1 MDDAEAII
9 MGEVGNGVK
18 AVVRKDDRFLV
29 LVKPDG
35 TFDLPGGRVEVGE
48 TNECALYREINEET
62 GLKVKIRGHVGK
74 WSFFKTPN
82 SLIKGITFACTYL
95 EGKVKLCAEHKH
107 YFWVGIDKI
116 NKYKFSH
123 EILKNFRSS

>member
-1 MDDAEAII
+1 MGDAEAII
-9 MGEVGNGVK
+9 MGVVGNGVK

-62 GLKVKIRGHVGK
+62 GLI
-74 WSFFKTPN
+74 FKKN
-82 SLIKGITFACTYL
+82 L
-95 EGKVKLCAEHKH
+95 
-107 YFWVGIDKI
+107 
-116 NKYKFSH
+116 KFHSNP
-123 EILKNFRSS
+123 LL